1 MEKRAELSIRT
12 TLIPKILLKLAAA
25 AALAILAYYAYEGIS
40 AALSASPIF
49 AAIFLTLLIAA
60 IIIGIMSLLT

>member
-1 MEKRAELSIRT
+1 MSARAI
-12 TLIPKILLKLAAA
+12 LISKILLKLAAA

-49 AAIFLTLLIAA
+49 AAIFLTLLTAA
-60 IIIGIMSLLT
+60 IIIGIVSLLT

>member
-1 MEKRAELSIRT
+1 MSART

-25 AALAILAYYAYEGIS
+25 AALVILAYYAYEGIS

-49 AAIFLTLLIAA
+49 AAMFLTLLTAA
-60 IIIGIMSLLT
+60 IIIGIISLFT

>member
-1 MEKRAELSIRT
+1 MSARAA
-12 TLIPKILLKLAAA
+12 LIPKIFLKLAAA
-25 AALAILAYYAYEGIS
+25 AAIAILAYYAYEGIS

-49 AAIFLTLLIAA
+49 AAIFLTLLTAA